1 MHRAM
6 IMTGVMSLAGILAL
20 AGPATAQSPSPSPP
34 DGSDSTSLP
43 AGLVTE
49 QVEPGVLRVVSD
61 GHRVLSGE
69 RQDDD
74 VFSWGDWRTTH
85 LERAVAAAPD
95 GAVWV
100 FDDSGMFDL
109 GKKKS
114 RSLKGEPPVRS
125 TDDIEIAPDGTMWRV
140 GIPRAGVGTIH
151 SFMGEKWRRDYL
163 PRRMSVFGVELEPNG
178 TAWALWAP
186 PVGADPQGLAP
197 TKLGKWTGKGWEVF
211 DLPKVKASYGR
222 QFAVTGTDDVWIC
235 CKDKPWTSEQ
245 QRLLHFDGKTFD
257 VVDDP
262 ALQPERILSPLLID
276 GSSDGALWMR
286 RSESVLAR
294 HDDDGW
300 TVYTTDDGVPQMG
313 WMPEPT
319 GGFLRAAP
327 EGSVW
332 VSTTLDR
339 GEPPDDWPPACNGI
353 AHFDG
358 TTWTGFLGGM
368 CVFALDVAPDGRA
381 WVQAAL
387 PDTATT
393 AEPVPGEP
401 VEPIQTYVID
411 PDAGEATPVVP
422 SSSPL
427 PSPAE

>member
-1 MHRAM
+1 MHRAT
-6 IMTGVMSLAGILAL
+6 IMTGVITLAGILVL
-20 AGPATAQSPSPSPP
+20 AGTAAAQSPAPSPPP
-34 DGSDSTSLP
+34 DGSETSGLP

-74 VFSWGDWRTTH
+74 VFRWGDWRTTH
-85 LERAVAAAPD
+85 LERSVASAPD
-95 GAVWV
+95 AVWV
-100 FDDSGMFDL
+100 FDDSGMFEL
-109 GKKKS
+109 GRKKT

-151 SFMGEKWRRDYL
+151 SFKGGKWRRDYL

-197 TKLGKWTGKGWEVF
+197 TKMGKWTGKRWKVF

-257 VVDDP
+257 VVADP
-262 ALQPERILSPLLID
+262 APQPERILSPLLID
-276 GSSDGALWMR
+276 GASDGTLWMR

-294 HDDDGW
+294 HNDDGW
-300 TVYTTDDGVPQMG
+300 TVYTADDGVPQMG
-313 WMPEPT
+313 WMPEAT

-327 EGSVW
+327 DGSVW

-339 GEPPDDWPPACNGI
+339 GEPPDDWPPACNGV
-353 AHFDG
+353 ARFDG
-358 TTWTGFLGGM
+358 ATWTEFLGGM

-387 PDTATT
+387 PDIATT

-401 VEPIQTYVID
+401 IEPIQTYVID
-411 PDAGEATPVVP
+411 PVGANEAQ
-422 SSSPL
+422 
-427 PSPAE
+427 PSPSVSA